1 MSSSRTGGSF
11 SLLRHLGRNAG
22 IQSLRALLI
31 LWGAFTVT
39 FFLLQMMPGDAVMVR
54 FMDPELGLSPEQIDA
69 MRVLYSG
76 SSSPVL
82 QYFHTLRQMLHGD
95 FGYSVQLGVPV
106 RTLIAAALPVTL
118 RLAVVGF
125 ILSLVWTLLIATG
138 ASLLPLR
145 ALRQTFHA
153 LPGFWSAIP
162 LYWSGIFIIQVLSF
176 KLHLLPVVGVGPW
189 EGVILPAL
197 AVSLPIAAPQAK
209 LLLQQIEETERL
221 PFVMAIRTKGAS
233 QASVFFR
240 HVLPNSVTPS
250 LTMAGLSFGE
260 LIAGAIVTET
270 IFGLNG
276 LGRLTRDAV
285 SGQDVAVLQAIV
297 MIGATGFVAT
307 NLAVDLLIPLIN
319 PTLRSSTA
327 EWKEKSGS

>member
-1 MSSSRTGGSF
+1 MSSF
-11 SLLRHLGRNAG
+11 RHAC
-22 IQSLRALLI
+22 IQLIRALLI

-54 FMDPELGLSPEQIDA
+54 FMDPELGLSPEQIEA

-76 SSSPVL
+76 SSSPVF
-82 QYFHTLRQMLHGD
+82 QYFHTILRMLHGD

-106 RTLIAAALPVTL
+106 RTLIEAALPVTL

-125 ILSLVWTLLIATG
+125 ILSLVWTLLIAIG
-138 ASLLPLR
+138 ASLLPAR
-145 ALRQTFHA
+145 PLRQIFQA
-153 LPGFWSAIP
+153 IPGFWSAIP

-176 KLHLLPVVGVGPW
+176 KLRLLPVVGVGPW

-233 QASVFFR
+233 QRSVFFR
-240 HVLPNSVTPS
+240 HILPNSVTPC

-260 LIAGAIVTET
+260 LIAGAIVTES

-285 SGQDVAVLQAIV
+285 SGQDVAVLQAVV
-297 MIGATGFVAT
+297 MIGATGFVAA
-307 NLAVDLLIPLIN
+307 NLVVDLLIPLIN
-319 PTLRSSTA
+319 PSLRSSA
-327 EWKEKSGS
+327 GWKEKSGS

>member
-1 MSSSRTGGSF
+1 MSSF
-11 SLLRHLGRNAG
+11 RHAG
-22 IQSLRALLI
+22 IQFIRAILI

-54 FMDPELGLSPEQIDA
+54 FMDPELGLSPDQIEA

-82 QYFHTLRQMLHGD
+82 QYCHTILRMLHGD

-138 ASLLPLR
+138 ASLLPAR
-145 ALRQTFHA
+145 PLRQAFQA
-153 LPGFWSAIP
+153 IPGFWSAIP
-162 LYWSGIFIIQVLSF
+162 LYWSGIFIIQILSF
-176 KLHLLPVVGVGPW
+176 KLRLLPVVGVGPW
-189 EGVILPAL
+189 EGIILPAL

-233 QASVFFR
+233 QESVFFR
-240 HVLPNSVTPS
+240 HILPNSVTPC

-285 SGQDVAVLQAIV
+285 SGQDVAVLQAVV
-297 MIGATGFVAT
+297 MIGATGFVAA
-307 NLAVDLLIPLIN
+307 NLVVDLLIPLIN
-319 PTLRSSTA
+319 PSLRSSA
-327 EWKEKSGS
+327 AWKEKSGS